1 MLTDISILLN
11 VRFSLAWWAYTF
23 PMTAVATATIK
34 YSGEVTGV
42 ATQILSVLLSGA
54 ATLTV
59 IDVLVMTVEHA
70 FVKCDLF
77 PNDVA
82 IAIRAEKP
90 TQKKC
95 SNSPRFWTQKI
106 IK

>member
-1 MLTDISILLN
+1 MIFFFFHLL
-11 VRFSLAWWAYTF
+11 
-23 PMTAVATATIK
+23 
-34 YSGEVTGV
+34 
-42 ATQILSVLLSGA
+42 ILSVLLSGA

-59 IDVLVMTVEHA
+59 IDVLVMTVVHA

-95 SNSPRFWTQKI
+95 SNSSRFWTKKI